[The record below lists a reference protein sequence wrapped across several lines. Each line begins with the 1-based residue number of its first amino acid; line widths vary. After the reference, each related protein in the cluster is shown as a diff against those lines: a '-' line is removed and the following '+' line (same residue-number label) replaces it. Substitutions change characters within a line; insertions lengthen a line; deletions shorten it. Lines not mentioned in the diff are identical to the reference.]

1 MATATTQRKNMIG
14 RLKKNKH
21 AARAARTKEKIL
33 YRPLQNNN
41 AKFKSQCRNISR
53 ISNQFRKTKFWL
65 IPPKH
70 SFDIT
75 ISRND
80 MKKTP
85 SALHLEN
92 FRKVRKFATKYNFIH

>member
-53 ISNQFRKTKFWL
+53 ISNQFRKNQILAYTTQTFLWYNYFKKWYEEN
-65 IPPKH
+65 PKR
-70 SFDIT
+70 FT
-75 ISRND
+75 FGE
-80 MKKTP
+80 
-85 SALHLEN
+85 L
-92 FRKVRKFATKYNFIH
+92 